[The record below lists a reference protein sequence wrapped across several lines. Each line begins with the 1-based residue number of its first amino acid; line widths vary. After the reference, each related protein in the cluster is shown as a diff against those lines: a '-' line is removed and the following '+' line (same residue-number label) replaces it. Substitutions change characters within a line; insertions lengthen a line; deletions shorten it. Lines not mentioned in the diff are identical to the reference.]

1 MKQIV
6 TGDAV
11 TMTDI
16 PTLRKRARKNIEE
29 GAVTDG
35 YAADRSVVIDLL
47 NQALATELVC
57 VLRYKRHFFMAKG
70 IHADPVKA
78 EFLVHA
84 NEEMGHA
91 DRLAKRIIE
100 LGGEPDFC
108 PDGLSARSHAEYVTG
123 DTLKSMIKENL
134 IAERIAVESYREM
147 IAYLASKDSTTQQM
161 LKGILASEEAH
172 ADDLASFAGGPE
184 GLILFGQAVCRT
196 SFAINKR
203 FQESNMSN
211 NVYKTI
217 ELTGSSTKGMED
229 AVSTAIAKAST
240 SVRNIDWFEV
250 IETRGHVENG
260 KVAHWQVTIKVG
272 FRLED

>member
-172 ADDLASFAGGPE
+172 ADDLASLLE
-184 GLILFGQAVCRT
+184 GL
-196 SFAINKR
+196 
-203 FQESNMSN
+203 
-211 NVYKTI
+211 
-217 ELTGSSTKGMED
+217 KG
-229 AVSTAIAKAST
+229 
-240 SVRNIDWFEV
+240 
-250 IETRGHVENG
+250 
-260 KVAHWQVTIKVG
+260 
-272 FRLED
+272 